1 VGTLVGGV
9 KRTGHAP
16 SQPFADETRNLT
28 RVLTLPVKV
37 IGTGEF
43 ELRSLYPIN
52 RIELRARIFRV
63 LQRKTAGFSARA
75 GRIASARAGFH
86 HPVIEL
92 TRSRSTP
99 DTSDT

>member
-1 VGTLVGGV
+1 
-9 KRTGHAP
+9 
-16 SQPFADETRNLT
+16 
-28 RVLTLPVKV
+28 LPVKV
-37 IGTGEF
+37 IETGEF

-52 RIELRARIFRV
+52 RIELIELCARIFRV

-75 GRIASARAGFH
+75 GRIASAQAGFH